1 MSLSGLPVGSVDRLH
16 FATDPGATHIVVE
29 VAVDAGVASRI
40 RTDTRATIRTLG
52 LLGDKYIEL
61 VPGTEPAADAI
72 PAGGVIP
79 SVDPTDYEAIMG
91 QSGDILENVLE
102 TTSALKDVLQTI
114 QRGEGLLGA
123 MVQNKEFGK
132 TTMDDLQRTLAN
144 FRQTS
149 ASLDRVLH
157 GVDEG
162 EGLVGKVL
170 RDKKLAASLERS
182 IQNLDRVTTRLD
194 RGEGAAMRLVNDR
207 EYGDRVLT
215 KLDRASADLADVAAK
230 LNQGTGTLGKLI
242 NDSKLSDET
251 RGLVHEVRTSW
262 LVRLYPAHAGSG
274 RSRRRSRRPRGSRD
288 GPLSAVQ
295 HAVPP
300 AGALAARA
308 QPELSL
314 HPLPPRLRA
323 RRGSRSARARGG
335 RRRLHHVRRRR

>member
-1 MSLSGLPVGSVDRLH
+1 MTKETRVGTLVLLALVIAGSAIFVLGRQEHVWERKIGYTLNFVRTNGLQKGAPVSLSGLPIGSVDRLH
-16 FATDPGATHIVVE
+16 FATDPGATHIVVD
-29 VAVDAGVASRI
+29 VAVDANVASRI
-40 RTDTRATIRTLG
+40 RTDTKATIRTLG

-61 VPGTEPAADAI
+61 VPGTEPSADAI

-123 MVQNKEFGK
+123 MVQNKDLGK
-132 TTMDDLQRTLAN
+132 TTMDDLQRTLGN
-144 FRQTS
+144 VRQTS
-149 ASLDRVLH
+149 ATLDRVLH
-157 GVDEG
+157 GVDQG

-194 RGEGAAMRLVNDR
+194 RGEGAAMRLVSDR
-207 EYGDRVLT
+207 AYGDRVLT
-215 KLDRASADLADVAAK
+215 KLDRATADLADVAAK

-242 NDSKLSDET
+242 NDTQLYDET

-262 LVRLYPAHAGSG
+262 LVRLYQAVRGLWPVAPA
-274 RSRRRSRRPRGSRD
+274 D
-288 GPLSAVQ
+288 
-295 HAVPP
+295 PP
-300 AGALAARA
+300 PPPG
-308 QPELSL
+308 QP
-314 HPLPPRLRA
+314 
-323 RRGSRSARARGG
+323 
-335 RRRLHHVRRRR
+335 

>member
-1 MSLSGLPVGSVDRLH
+1 MTKEARVGTLVLAALVIAAVAIFLLGRQEHVWERKVSYTLHFARTNGLQKGAPVSLSGLPVGSVDRLH
-16 FATDPGATHIVVE
+16 FATDPGATHIVVD

-157 GVDEG
+157 GVDQG

-215 KLDRASADLADVAAK
+215 KLDRASADLADVATK

-242 NDSKLSDET
+242 NDSQLYDET

-262 LVRLYPAHAGSG
+262 LVRLYQAA
-274 RSRRRSRRPRGSRD
+274 RGLWPVAPSE
-288 GPLSAVQ
+288 S
-295 HAVPP
+295 PP
-300 AGALAARA
+300 AG
-308 QPELSL
+308 QP
-314 HPLPPRLRA
+314 
-323 RRGSRSARARGG
+323 
-335 RRRLHHVRRRR
+335 